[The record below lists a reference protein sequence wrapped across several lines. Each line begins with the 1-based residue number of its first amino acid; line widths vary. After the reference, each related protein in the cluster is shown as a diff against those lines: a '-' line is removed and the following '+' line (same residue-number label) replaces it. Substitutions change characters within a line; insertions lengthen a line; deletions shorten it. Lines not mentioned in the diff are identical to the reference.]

1 MTVSTGETTGVRER
15 KPKVHE
21 NATATD
27 HVPSS
32 SHGNAMMLLC
42 MLIDGVGL
50 AVVITF
56 CLN

>member
-1 MTVSTGETTGVRER
+1 MTVGSGETTGVRER
-15 KPKVHE
+15 KHKVHE
-21 NATATD
+21 NAVAAD

-50 AVVITF
+50 AVVISSV
-56 CLN
+56 